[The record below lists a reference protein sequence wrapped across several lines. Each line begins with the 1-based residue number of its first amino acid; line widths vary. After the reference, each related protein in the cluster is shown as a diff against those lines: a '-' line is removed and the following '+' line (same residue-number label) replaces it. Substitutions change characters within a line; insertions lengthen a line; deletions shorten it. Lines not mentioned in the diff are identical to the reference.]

1 MAWYGRWPSRVR
13 EYNHL
18 LQRPLS
24 AISAALLFS
33 CTPVRKKDQNGGDK
47 MSSRIVIDSL
57 TGIPNRDKLT
67 HADLRAHY
75 GTGQAV
81 LLSGSGRDKKYGYR
95 NGIQTNV
102 GDIRSDI
109 WCELVR
115 ELVIRSGEE
124 TLYAKLVAW
133 EKERN
138 YCSRTKAELEEHT
151 LELYA
156 MRIFDMPDRV
166 DYADFSEHSG
176 YRPTP
181 QTE

>member
-1 MAWYGRWPSRVR
+1 
-13 EYNHL
+13 
-18 LQRPLS
+18 
-24 AISAALLFS
+24 
-33 CTPVRKKDQNGGDK
+33 

-95 NGIQTNV
+95 NGIQTDV
-102 GDIRSDI
+102 GDIRTDI
-109 WCELVR
+109 WCQLVQ

-124 TLYAKLVAW
+124 KLYADLAAW
-133 EKERN
+133 ENERN

-151 LELYA
+151 LQLYA
-156 MRIFDMPDRV
+156 MRIFDRPDWV
-166 DYADFSEHSG
+166 DYAAFSTHYG
-176 YRPTP
+176 YHPTP

>member
-1 MAWYGRWPSRVR
+1 MALCGRWPSRVK
-13 EYNHL
+13 EYNHPPERL
-18 LQRPLS
+18 LR

-33 CTPVRKKDQNGGDK
+33 YAPVRKKDQNGGDK
-47 MSSRIVIDSL
+47 MSRILIDSL
-57 TGIPNRDKLT
+57 TGIPNREKLT

-95 NGIQTNV
+95 NGIQTNI

-124 TLYAKLVAW
+124 TLYANLAAW

-138 YCSRTKAELEEHT
+138 YCSRTKSELEEHT
-151 LELYA
+151 LQLYA
-156 MRIFDMPDRV
+156 MRIFDMPDWV
-166 DYADFSEHSG
+166 DYAAFSECSG
-176 YRPTP
+176 YHPTP
-181 QTE
+181 

>member
-1 MAWYGRWPSRVR
+1 
-13 EYNHL
+13 
-18 LQRPLS
+18 
-24 AISAALLFS
+24 
-33 CTPVRKKDQNGGDK
+33 
-47 MSSRIVIDSL
+47 MSGRIVIDSL
-57 TGIPNRDKLT
+57 TGVPNREKLT

-75 GTGQAV
+75 GTGQAI

-95 NGIQTNV
+95 NGIQTNI

-124 TLYAKLVAW
+124 TLYAQLAAW

-151 LELYA
+151 LQLYA
-156 MRIFDMPDRV
+156 MRIFDMPDWV
-166 DYADFSEHSG
+166 DFEAFATHSG
-176 YRPTP
+176 YHPKECDDP
-181 QTE
+181 P